1 MDTTK
6 IESEDLDL
14 SNFNLLA
21 SDAVVSENQG
31 EIATLEPTVFTS
43 DPETKSEPGIKD
55 KRTSK
60 EPELKLQ
67 KVDSLEEILEK
78 EEETQEEIKEET
90 KEEKEEEEEKEED
103 ETKDKKEET
112 SEETSEE
119 TDDED
124 EDASPFKTFATFLHD
139 NGIADYDPEDFE
151 DSETGL
157 LKMMD
162 KTVKNAIQKYKESVP
177 TKAAAFLEYLEAG
190 GDPKTY
196 IESSQSVPDYKG
208 LSEDLLTKESVQK
221 ALLTDWMRLQ
231 GYSDTDVVESLKD
244 YEESG
249 LLEKQSKMI
258 HPKLIAKQQE
268 YEENLVV
275 QQKQHHQE
283 QIDAHKSYVE
293 GVKKSIEDKDEIAG
307 FELSKR
313 KKDDFFK
320 YITESDKEG
329 KTRLLQDI
337 EADSDSQLKMAWLMY
352 NKFDFSNIEKKIKT
366 KISGKLRDSLSNI
379 DSTTKMSGSSKRK
392 KKATDTQEMDFSAW
406 KKLL

>member
-1 MDTTK
+1 MSTTK
-6 IESEDLDL
+6 IETDDMDL

-43 DPETKSEPGIKD
+43 DPETKSESGVKD
-55 KRTSK
+55 KRTTK
-60 EPELKLQ
+60 EPELKM
-67 KVDSLEEILEK
+67 KTVESLEETLEK
-78 EEETQEEIKEET
+78 EEEEKNEEDI
-90 KEEKEEEEEKEED
+90 EEEKEED
-103 ETKDKKEET
+103 KEEAEKEEEETKDKKEET
-112 SEETSEE
+112 SEETEE
-119 TDDED
+119 ED
-124 EDASPFKTFATFLHD
+124 VSPFKNFANFLHE

-151 DSETGL
+151 DSEAGL
-157 LKMMD
+157 LTMMD
-162 KTVKNAIQKYKESVP
+162 KTVKNAVQKYKESVP

-196 IESSQSVPDYKG
+196 IENSQSVPDYKG

-231 GYSDTDVVESLKD
+231 GYSDDDIVDSLKD

-249 LLEKQSKMI
+249 LLEKQSKRI
-258 HPKLIAKQQE
+258 HPKLVAKQQE

-275 QQKQHHQE
+275 KQKQQHQE

-337 EADSDSQLKMAWLMY
+337 EADPDSQLKMAWLMY
-352 NKFDFSNIEKKIKT
+352 NKFDFSKIEKKVKT
-366 KISGKLRDSLSNI
+366 KVSGKLRDSLSNI

-392 KKATDTQEMDFSAW
+392 KKATDTQEMDFSSW
-406 KKLL
+406 KKIL